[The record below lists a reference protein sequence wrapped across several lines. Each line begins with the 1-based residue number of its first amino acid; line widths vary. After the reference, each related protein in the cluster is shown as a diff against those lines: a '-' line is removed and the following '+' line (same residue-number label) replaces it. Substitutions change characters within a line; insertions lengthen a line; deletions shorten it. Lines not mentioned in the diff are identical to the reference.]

1 MGNFGWSELFDSLTS
16 IAAVAAFVLAFLGLR
31 AWRDEKI
38 NGRRIDVAEEVSI
51 LVLKSKDVF
60 DHTREQFSLSN
71 EGTSRKKNDN
81 ESDRETQELNHL
93 YVPIERL
100 NYHSAYFERVIEA
113 RPAAKILIGDDAFM
127 MLENI
132 LIFRNKIIGSARYE
146 FIMRKRPKTQ
156 PLSDRDIA
164 EMSRNDAIKFATGSE
179 EDILTKEIKDNI
191 ENCERLIFPIIKK
204 HLKE

>member
-1 MGNFGWSELFDSLTS
+1 
-16 IAAVAAFVLAFLGLR
+16 
-31 AWRDEKI
+31 
-38 NGRRIDVAEEVSI
+38 
-51 LVLKSKDVF
+51 
-60 DHTREQFSLSN
+60 
-71 EGTSRKKNDN
+71 
-81 ESDRETQELNHL
+81 
-93 YVPIERL
+93 VPIERL